1 MLRSAFL
8 PVILVCSAVPTAAL
22 AGQMPE
28 TGEGLYRIGCAQC
41 HGADGRGVDLDTVGF
56 DVPLPDFSDCSF
68 ASREPD
74 ADWAAVAHQGGPVRG
89 FSPSMPAFGEAFDIE
104 QIQKITDFIRSFCSD
119 PAWPRGELNLPRPLV
134 TEKAYV
140 EDEAVW
146 TTSIATEG
154 KDAITNELVYE
165 RRFGARNQIELKF
178 PFGLQQTTSEGAW
191 NGGIGDLT
199 VGAKRAVFHD
209 LGRGSIFSVGA
220 EMILPTGDEEQG
232 FGKGTVVF
240 EPVVAFGQI
249 LPSEGFL
256 HAQAGVKLPAERSD
270 LAEQEIFWR
279 FVGGRTFTPKPWG
292 RTWSPMLE
300 VLAATELEGG
310 DVDWDVLPQIQV
322 SLNQRQHVLANVGV
336 RLPVT
341 NTEARDTALLFYV
354 LWDWFDGGLLDGW

>member
-1 MLRSAFL
+1 
-8 PVILVCSAVPTAAL
+8 
-22 AGQMPE
+22 
-28 TGEGLYRIGCAQC
+28 
-41 HGADGRGVDLDTVGF
+41 
-56 DVPLPDFSDCSF
+56 
-68 ASREPD
+68 
-74 ADWAAVAHQGGPVRG
+74 
-89 FSPSMPAFGEAFDIE
+89 MPAFEEAFDIE

-220 EMILPTGDEEQG
+220 EMILPTGNEEQG